1 MAICGLYVVT
11 SGLLGTNLGSDEHEI
26 VLLGYSVIDLATN
39 QVLGLQEYVVQPT
52 NCDINHSSYIL
63 SDDVKQ
69 ETRLTEAAIR
79 TSGIPLQ
86 KALALFENYCRSLC
100 VDPSSLTFVTDG
112 QCPLR
117 QCLHPEA
124 TSKEIE
130 LPSQYY
136 RFCDLRKDVA
146 RYYGAGDSKFTS
158 LQEIM
163 TFLDIPE
170 SGDASF
176 FGKEFKDMVNILQRM
191 IQDGYKFK
199 IVEAV
204 QSQLEPGICSRYE
217 EVDSNCVVRARGLP
231 WQSSDQDIAKF
242 FSGLNISKGGVAL
255 CLSPG
260 GRRNGE
266 ALVRFTSPEHRD
278 MALKRHKHH
287 IGQRYIEVYR
297 ATGEDYVNVA
307 GGSSNEAQAFL
318 TRGAKV
324 IIRMRGLPY
333 DCTAKQ
339 IIEFFETGEQSCQVM
354 DGEEGLLFVRKP
366 CGRSTGDAFV
376 LFKEELDASKA
387 LSRHRKTIGT
397 RYIELFRSTTAEV
410 QQVLNR
416 TLETTTETPTTILPP
431 PLTVPLLPQHII
443 TSGTRKDCI
452 RLRGLPYEAQ
462 VEHILEFLGDHAKS
476 IVFQGVHMVYNS
488 QGQPSGEAFIQMDS
502 ETSAQQAAQQ
512 RHHRNMTFGKKQR
525 YIEVFQCSGEDMNI
539 VLSGGLAQPAQLSP
553 VTPLPAPTK
562 PMLSPGINHGL
573 IDLQLGQM
581 PQPNGQ
587 IPIMSQMMGQI
598 PMTCPPV
605 YQMQQM
611 QQMQP
616 NYHHLVDPMLML
628 PKVMLPLKR
637 SWNEAFTHP
646 PPAVYPNP
654 GQIGL
659 NGQISGQLAN
669 QIAQAQAH
677 AAQYMPQPQAKRI
690 HLQPTIQQLQQIGSM
705 QHPAMVTRFYP
716 SM

>member
-1 MAICGLYVVT
+1 
-11 SGLLGTNLGSDEHEI
+11 
-26 VLLGYSVIDLATN
+26 
-39 QVLGLQEYVVQPT
+39 
-52 NCDINHSSYIL
+52 
-63 SDDVKQ
+63 
-69 ETRLTEAAIR
+69 
-79 TSGIPLQ
+79 
-86 KALALFENYCRSLC
+86 
-100 VDPSSLTFVTDG
+100 
-112 QCPLR
+112 
-117 QCLHPEA
+117 
-124 TSKEIE
+124 
-130 LPSQYY
+130 
-136 RFCDLRKDVA
+136 
-146 RYYGAGDSKFTS
+146 
-158 LQEIM
+158 
-163 TFLDIPE
+163 
-170 SGDASF
+170 
-176 FGKEFKDMVNILQRM
+176 
-191 IQDGYKFK
+191 
-199 IVEAV
+199 
-204 QSQLEPGICSRYE
+204 
-217 EVDSNCVVRARGLP
+217 
-231 WQSSDQDIAKF
+231 
-242 FSGLNISKGGVAL
+242 
-255 CLSPG
+255 
-260 GRRNGE
+260 
-266 ALVRFTSPEHRD
+266 

-705 QHPAMVTRFYP
+705 QHPAMMPIFASISPQKLNINFSPEKQFCQNARRDAHYRRFWSFHSRQFFTEKKIP
-716 SM
+716 LITFSRDARVFLKANIFRIKFFLV